1 MSETPPAAKPPPIVR
16 SGDLR
21 IGYALAAV
29 MITFF
34 ASAPNFARLAFD
46 DGIDPLTSVSYTHL
60 TLPTKA

>member
-1 MSETPPAAKPPPIVR
+1 MSETPPAAVPPPIVR

-34 ASAPNFARLAFD
+34 ASAPNFARLAFA
-46 DGIDPLTSVSYTHL
+46 DGIDPLTF
-60 TLPTKA
+60 